1 MKYISGPYGTLLEF
15 DTLAKNYGLQKGL
28 ADYYQSKRGSFYI
41 VLHPQGRT
49 ILATIAQEY
58 IDAGVDV
65 VITPT
70 YRGGNHFLRDDDDVL
85 LCNHRTH
92 IIAQDIVTLAKP
104 Q

>member
-1 MKYISGPYGTLLEF
+1 MKHISGPYGTLLEF
-15 DTLAKNYGLQKGL
+15 DSLAKKYGLDKGL
-28 ADYYQSKRGSFYI
+28 AEYYQSKRGSFYI
-41 VLHPQGRT
+41 VLHPQGRS
-49 ILATIAQEY
+49 ILAQIAQEY

-85 LCNHRTH
+85 LCNHWTH
-92 IIAQDIVTLAKP
+92 IIAEDIVKIAKP